1 MYYAKCNE
9 KEKVKKIYSS
19 YARICKED
27 VSGCMFND
35 LRLWFVGGEVDS
47 GSTRQETSGPSGQS
61 PDNRTEQEPP
71 GEVRTGL

>member
-1 MYYAKCNE
+1 
-9 KEKVKKIYSS
+9 
-19 YARICKED
+19 
-27 VSGCMFND
+27 MFND

-61 PDNRTEQEPP
+61 PDNRTEQESP